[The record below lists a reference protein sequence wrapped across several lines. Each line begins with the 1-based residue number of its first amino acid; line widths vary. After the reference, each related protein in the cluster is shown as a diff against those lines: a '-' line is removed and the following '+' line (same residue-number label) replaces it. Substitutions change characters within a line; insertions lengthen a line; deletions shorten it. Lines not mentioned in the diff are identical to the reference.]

1 LITGPFSKN
10 FAQFQKYLLT
20 NQNILSIL
28 LFMSRGEGKMRKI
41 LEECPT
47 CGGDVIATELSC
59 TNCDTVIRSQYAPCL
74 FCRLSPEDLA
84 FVELFVMNRGNV
96 KEMERELGISY
107 WSIRGRLD
115 EIVQTIGSEEPEPDE
130 EEDVTEPYQTQS
142 RRRDILERLDRGEIS
157 VAEATDLLTRS
168 E

>member
-1 LITGPFSKN
+1 
-10 FAQFQKYLLT
+10 
-20 NQNILSIL
+20 
-28 LFMSRGEGKMRKI
+28 MSNGERRIRKI

-47 CGGDVIATELSC
+47 CGSDVIATELSC
-59 TNCDTVIRSQYAPCL
+59 TNCDTVIRSEYAPCL

-115 EIVQTIGSEEPEPDE
+115 EIVGRIGSEQSESGE
-130 EEDVTEPYQTQS
+130 EGTSRTHQAQS
-142 RRRDILERLDRGEIS
+142 QRRTILERLDRGEIS

-168 E
+168 EG

>member
-1 LITGPFSKN
+1 MLIMKD
-10 FAQFQKYLLT
+10 
-20 NQNILSIL
+20 
-28 LFMSRGEGKMRKI
+28 GKSEMRKI

-47 CGGDVIATELSC
+47 CGGEVIATELRC
-59 TNCDTVIRSQYAPCL
+59 TNCDTVVRSEYAPCL

-115 EIVQTIGSEEPEPDE
+115 EIVERIGNQELDPDE
-130 EEDVTEPYQTQS
+130 DEQSDSRPYQAQNW
-142 RRRDILERLDRGEIS
+142 RRDILERLDRGEIS
-157 VAEATDLLTRS
+157 VAEATNLLARS
-168 E
+168 DE